1 MGMKYKYDIAI
12 SYQSNLEE
20 SASRI
25 ADYLQAEGLN
35 VFFAPAKQREML
47 SEKLHQILYDVYKNQ
62 SFIKVLL
69 ITESYLKGEWTS
81 LEMRMSLDSTNKERK
96 RLIII
101 NYMGRDLPND
111 LKSFVYLNGK
121 ELHEDQLASIIAQRL
136 RELRSDAEISGE
148 KMKQKN
154 GTSPKIHNNQ
164 GIITGDNANFGE
176 IHFFN

>member
-1 MGMKYKYDIAI
+1 MEYKYDIAI
-12 SYQSNLEE
+12 SYQSNLEK

-47 SEKLHQILYDVYKNQ
+47 SEKLHQKLYDVYKNQ
-62 SFIKVLL
+62 SLIKVLL

-81 LEMRMSLDSTNKERK
+81 LEMRMSLDSTKNERK

-101 NYMGRDLPND
+101 NYMGMDLPNN

-136 RELRSDAEISGE
+136 RELQYNAE
-148 KMKQKN
+148 KTKQKTN
-154 GTSPKIHNNQ
+154 TSSEIRNNH
-164 GIITGDNANFGE
+164 GIITGDNAHFGE
-176 IHFFN
+176 IHFN